1 LGDIAASVGYDDP
14 FYLSRIFKKH
24 LGLSP
29 SGYRREYGR

>member
-1 LGDIAASVGYDDP
+1 LVGYDDP